1 MSINKNYAPKLYK
14 STANMTVREWEDA
27 RRNSLGGSDMA
38 ILLGLSPYENTKRS
52 LYYDKIGVKPVTEI
66 SKKQEIIFNSGH
78 FLENM
83 VANLFSFRTGL
94 ETYEI
99 KAMFEHPHYPFIRGN
114 IDRFYRRRGEKAPLG
129 FLECKSTSEFNTE
142 WGEDE
147 IPTQYKVQ
155 IATYLSILNMDRC
168 RIACLFIPESLRW
181 VAGILYQMKNVF
193 GALSQNILSDIKDQ
207 IYAISDS
214 EIEPYVP
221 MVLAAIGGEFLIPN
235 HLLADCSNAIGKNFI
250 TRDFERDENLEELIL
265 VEAEKFWKNN
275 VEKRIEPSLKGE
287 KGSDAIATLTKYVP
301 SFKANQPIT
310 LPDGDKLAENA
321 KKIKLLKGK
330 KSDIEKKSKEIDS
343 QIEKLSVPFIEAL
356 NGADAGQFN
365 SDGRNISVSYK
376 SSVRKS
382 VSKDNISKLKES
394 YPDVYDEFVTETVS
408 KPTLKIG
415 R

>member
-1 MSINKNYAPKLYK
+1 MSIDKNYTPKLYK
-14 STANMTVREWEDA
+14 STANMTVQEWEDA

-38 ILLGLSPYENTKRS
+38 ILMGLSPYQNTKRS
-52 LYYDKIGVKPVTEI
+52 LYYDKIGVKPVVETN
-66 SKKQEIIFNSGH
+66 KTQEIIFNSGH
-78 FLENM
+78 FLENI

-99 KAMFEHPHYPFIRGN
+99 KAMFEHPKYPFIRGN

-129 FLECKSTSEFNTE
+129 FLECKTTSVFNAE
-142 WGEDE
+142 WGENE

-155 IATYLSILNMDRC
+155 IATYMSILNMDRC
-168 RIACLFIPESLRW
+168 KIACLFIPESLRW

-193 GALSQNILSDIKDQ
+193 GTLNSNILSDIKDQ
-207 IYAISDS
+207 LNAISDS
-214 EIEPYVP
+214 KMKPYVP
-221 MVLAAIGGEFLIPN
+221 MVLSAIGGEFLIPK
-235 HLLADCSNAIGKNFI
+235 HLLADCSNAIGKNLV
-250 TRDFERDENLEELIL
+250 TREFERDENLEELIL
-265 VEAEKFWKNN
+265 IEAEKFWKNN

-287 KGSDAIATLTKYVP
+287 KGSDAIATLAKYVP

-330 KSDIEKKSKEIDS
+330 KSDIDKKKKDIDK

-365 SDGRNISVSYK
+365 ADGRYIEISYK
-376 SSVRKS
+376 GSVRKS
-382 VSKDNISKLKES
+382 ISKDNISKLKEC
-394 YPDVYDEFVTETVS
+394 YPDIYDEFVSETDT